1 MCAHEF
7 KTANMKSIYLYLAGL
22 LFTNYA
28 YSQTDSTSKQY
39 SDKSVFS
46 ANIVYQSLAHFLGR
60 TDSLGS
66 YVVIPVVSY
75 QHKSGLYIQAA
86 GVGVGNAKAALSLTG
101 GSLEAGLRFKTENK
115 FDGNIYASRFLY
127 QDKSVLVQSALQYQ
141 AGINTSFKT
150 NIINFNIAGDV
161 KFSSNTDYGLTPGID
176 KMFLIPLGGKT
187 TFVINPVA
195 AVFFGTQRFTNSYTD
210 KISQNIFGVPVSPT
224 TFRTT
229 SKNINQFSLLAYEYN
244 LNLILVSGKF
254 NFSFNPSFVSPQNL
268 VLQNGEYGKDR
279 FYFSTSVGIRL

>member
-1 MCAHEF
+1 
-7 KTANMKSIYLYLAGL
+7 
-22 LFTNYA
+22 
-28 YSQTDSTSKQY
+28 
-39 SDKSVFS
+39 
-46 ANIVYQSLAHFLGR
+46 
-60 TDSLGS
+60 
-66 YVVIPVVSY
+66 
-75 QHKSGLYIQAA
+75 
-86 GVGVGNAKAALSLTG
+86 
-101 GSLEAGLRFKTENK
+101 
-115 FDGNIYASRFLY
+115 
-127 QDKSVLVQSALQYQ
+127 
-141 AGINTSFKT
+141 
-150 NIINFNIAGDV
+150 
-161 KFSSNTDYGLTPGID
+161 
-176 KMFLIPLGGKT
+176 MFLIPLGGKT